1 MELNNLYIDEG
12 IIDIVFCKLN
22 HNEKISFYNL
32 NNYTYNR
39 FKKVLKDSIF
49 KYINVEY
56 SVFFDLFSRYKYN
69 SEEINLLK
77 EKAIY
82 GINPVTSGIH
92 TYYDLRFIFELVYKY
107 NCIFN
112 NYEFPKNKSNIK
124 ICIEN
129 MKKKISFNRYET
141 LNNIN
146 NDGTLYPLT
155 YRFKPL
161 LYKTRE
167 NNWIHLFQ

>member
-1 MELNNLYIDEG
+1 MELNG
-12 IIDIVFCKLN
+12 IYLTREITDLIFDKLN
-22 HNEKISFYNL
+22 HKDKVCYSQINH
-32 NNYTYNR
+32 YTNIVY
-39 FKKVLKDSIF
+39 KKVLKDSIF
-49 KYINVEY
+49 KYINAEY
-56 SVFFDLFSRYKYN
+56 SFFFDLFSRYKYD

-129 MKKKISFNRYET
+129 IKKNISFNRYET

-167 NNWIHLFQ
+167 NNWTHLFQ

>member
-1 MELNNLYIDEG
+1 MELNG
-12 IIDIVFCKLN
+12 IYLIREITDLIFDKLN
-22 HNEKISFYNL
+22 HKDKVCYSQINH
-32 NNYTYNR
+32 YTNIVY
-39 FKKVLKDSIF
+39 KKVLKDSIF

-56 SVFFDLFSRYKYN
+56 SIFFDLFSRYKYN

-82 GINPVTSGIH
+82 DINPVTSGIH

-129 MKKKISFNRYET
+129 IKKNISFNRYET

-146 NDGTLYPLT
+146 NNGTLYPLT

-167 NNWIHLFQ
+167 NNWTHLFQ